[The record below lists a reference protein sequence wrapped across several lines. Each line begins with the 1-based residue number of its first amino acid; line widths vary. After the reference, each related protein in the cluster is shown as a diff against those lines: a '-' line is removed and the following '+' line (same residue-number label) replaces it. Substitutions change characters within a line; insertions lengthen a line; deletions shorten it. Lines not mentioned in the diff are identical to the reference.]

1 MSCSPFSYRIY
12 SVGYVF
18 EYLNHLSRF
27 RCERSFRRWLGYLI
41 VEPHRAVCHEVFCIA
56 VEVCI
61 DCIRHSVQSLI
72 EPGCD
77 LAAQNGFTVSGREF
91 GLIHLR

>member
-12 SVGYVF
+12 SIGYVF

-41 VEPHRAVCHEVFCIA
+41 VDPHRAVCHEVFF
-56 VEVCI
+56 VLLSKYGI

-72 EPGCD
+72 EP
-77 LAAQNGFTVSGREF
+77 LAVIWQHKTDSRSPAGNSG
-91 GLIHLR
+91 